1 MIVVGWNPEGHPPFA
16 TEASVTA
23 GASSCSEHRELRKV
37 GRVARGSWDAVPLP
51 RWLDPGVT
59 ESLSIVKPTLGP
71 EGPVGPGL
79 LLVQHA
85 KLSTCEGSRRKRLSG
100 LL

>member
-1 MIVVGWNPEGHPPFA
+1 M
-16 TEASVTA
+16 
-23 GASSCSEHRELRKV
+23 
-37 GRVARGSWDAVPLP
+37 VPLP
-51 RWLDPGVT
+51 RWLGPGVT